1 MDRKEDLAPGGG
13 ADAATTTALGAMLAV
28 TAVLTSGTV
37 FLTRA
42 ATAFG
47 SRRRSAGERRSRK
60 EGEGE

>member
-47 SRRRSAGERRSRK
+47 SMRRGAGERRSSK

>member
-1 MDRKEDLAPGGG
+1 MKAEGLAPGGG
-13 ADAATTTALGAMLAV
+13 ADTTATAALGTMLAV
-28 TAVLTSGTV
+28 TAVLTSSTV